1 MDTLM
6 KYIARIFRCSILY
19 RNEILAHEGLNGYQ
33 HTYIIRICNHP
44 GISQEQLARM
54 IYVNKSTVTRQ
65 LALLEQNGF
74 VTRKPG
80 SADKRTMLVYPTQKA
95 LDVFPKVKAASQAWN
110 DALTEGL
117 SSEERDWLFAKL
129 SLLMERAEAEA
140 AQTHEGR
147 DMQ

>member
-1 MDTLM
+1 
-6 KYIARIFRCSILY
+6 
-19 RNEILAHEGLNGYQ
+19 
-33 HTYIIRICNHP
+33 
-44 GISQEQLARM
+44 M

-117 SSEERDWLFAKL
+117 SGEERESLFAKL